1 MDKQR
6 SVVVTG
12 AESGIG
18 AACAAAFGAL
28 GDAVSVF
35 YFSDEAAAHKSVA
48 AVEQAGG
55 RALAIQCNVGDETS
69 VDRAFA
75 AAEAAFGPASVAV
88 NSAGVNMAG
97 VRLRDMKADQW
108 QRTIGTD
115 LTGAFFVSRR
125 FVRGRPTSG
134 GPASLIHIS
143 SIHAEVVRAGGSDYC
158 AAKSGLTNL
167 VETLAIE
174 EAANNIRV
182 NAIRPGMILTPMN
195 EHAVE
200 DLAYRHKLE
209 ANIPMLRAGR
219 PEEVAAM
226 ARWLASD
233 EAGYV
238 TGASFTIDG
247 GLSLLLGVG
256 A

>member
-1 MDKQR
+1 MTNQR

-18 AACAAAFGAL
+18 AACAAAFGEI
-28 GDAVSVF
+28 GDAVAVF
-35 YFSDEAAAHKSVA
+35 YFSDEAAAGNTVA
-48 AVEQAGG
+48 AVEKGGG
-55 RALAIQCNVGDETS
+55 RAKAIQCDVADPDS
-69 VDRAFA
+69 VDHAFTE
-75 AAEAAFGPASVAV
+75 AEQAFGPVSVAV
-88 NSAGVNMAG
+88 NSAGINMSG
-97 VRLRDMKADQW
+97 VKVRDMTTEQW
-108 QRTIGTD
+108 RRMLDTD
-115 LTGAFFVSRR
+115 LTGAFNVSRR
-125 FVRGRPTSG
+125 FVRGRDGAS

-143 SIHAEVVRAGGSDYC
+143 SIHAKVVRAGGADYC
-158 AAKSGLTNL
+158 AAKGGVSNL

-182 NAIRPGMILTPMN
+182 NGIRPGMILTRMN

-200 DLAYRHKLE
+200 DLTYRHKLE
-209 ANIPMLRAGR
+209 ANIPMQRAGK

-233 EAGYV
+233 EASYV
-238 TGASFTIDG
+238 TGAAFTVDG

>member
-1 MDKQR
+1 MADHR

-18 AACAAAFGAL
+18 AACAAAFGAI
-28 GDAVSVF
+28 GDAVAVF
-35 YFSDEAAAHKSVA
+35 YFSDRAAADRSVS

-55 RALAIQCNVGDETS
+55 SARAIQCDVADPNS

-75 AAEAAFGPASVAV
+75 EAEQAFGPVSVAV
-88 NSAGVNMAG
+88 NSAGINMAG
-97 VRLRDMKADQW
+97 VKVRDMPDAQW
-108 QRTIGTD
+108 QRMLGTD
-115 LTGAFFVSRR
+115 LTGAFNVSRR
-125 FVRGRPTSG
+125 FVRGHNKTRGS
-134 GPASLIHIS
+134 AALIHIS
-143 SIHAEVVRAGGSDYC
+143 SIHAAVVRAGGADYC
-158 AAKSGLTNL
+158 AAKAGVTNL

-195 EHAVE
+195 EHAM
-200 DLAYRHKLE
+200 DDPAYRKSLE
-209 ANIPMLRAGR
+209 AYIPMQRAGR

>member
-1 MDKQR
+1 MTNQR

-28 GDAVSVF
+28 GDAVSVC
-35 YFSDEAAAHKSVA
+35 YFSDEQAAATTVA
-48 AVEQAGG
+48 AVEKAGG
-55 RALAIQCNVGDETS
+55 KAQSIQCDVADPAS

-75 AAEAAFGPASVAV
+75 AAEKAFGSVSVAV

-97 VRLRDMKADQW
+97 VKVRDMPDTQW
-108 QRTIGTD
+108 QRMIATD
-115 LTGAFFVSRR
+115 LTGSFNVARR
-125 FVRGRPTSG
+125 FVRGRADAA
-134 GPASLIHIS
+134 GPASLIMIS
-143 SIHAEVVRAGGSDYC
+143 SIHAAVVRAGGADYC
-158 AAKSGLTNL
+158 AAKAGVTNL

-174 EAANNIRV
+174 EAPNNIRV

-195 EHAVE
+195 EHALE
-200 DLAYRHKLE
+200 DPAYRQSLE
-209 ANIPMLRAGR
+209 ANIPMQRAGR

-233 EAGYV
+233 EASYV
-238 TGASFTIDG
+238 TGASFTVDG

>member
-1 MDKQR
+1 MTNQR

-18 AACAAAFGAL
+18 AACAAAFGSL
-28 GDAVSVF
+28 GDAVSVC
-35 YFSDEAAAHKSVA
+35 YFSDDKAAATTVA
-48 AVEQAGG
+48 AVEKTGGKAQAIPCDVADPG
-55 RALAIQCNVGDETS
+55 S

-75 AAEAAFGPASVAV
+75 AAEKAFGSVSVAI

-97 VRLRDMKADQW
+97 VKVRAMPDNQW
-108 QRTIGTD
+108 QRMIATD
-115 LTGAFFVSRR
+115 LTGSFNVARR
-125 FVRGRPTSG
+125 FVQGRAVGS
-134 GPASLIHIS
+134 GPASLIMIS
-143 SIHAEVVRAGGSDYC
+143 SIHAAVVRAGGADYC
-158 AAKSGLTNL
+158 AAKAGVTNL

-174 EAANNIRV
+174 EAANDIRV

-195 EHAVE
+195 EHALE
-200 DLAYRHKLE
+200 DPAYRQSLE
-209 ANIPMLRAGR
+209 ANIPMQRAGR

-233 EAGYV
+233 EASYV
-238 TGASFTIDG
+238 TGASFTVDG

>member
-1 MDKQR
+1 MTAKR

-18 AACAAAFGAL
+18 AACAKGFGEI
-28 GDAVSVF
+28 GDDVAVF
-35 YFSDEAAAHKSVA
+35 YYSDADGAGRTVA

-55 RALAIQCNVGDETS
+55 RAQAIQCDVSDEAS
-69 VDRAFA
+69 VDKAFA
-75 AAEAAFGPASVAV
+75 AAEAAFGTVEVAV
-88 NSAGVNMAG
+88 NSAGLNMSN
-97 VRLRDMKADQW
+97 VKVRDMSTAQW
-108 QRTIGTD
+108 QRVIGTD
-115 LTGAFFVSRR
+115 LTGAFHVSRR
-125 FVRGRPTSG
+125 FLHGRGASRE
-134 GPASLIHIS
+134 PASLIHIS
-143 SIHAEVVRAGGSDYC
+143 SIHAIDARAGGADYC
-158 AAKSGLTNL
+158 AAKGGLALL

-200 DLAYRHKLE
+200 DVDYRHKLE
-209 ANIPMLRAGR
+209 QNIPMLRAGT
-219 PEEVAAM
+219 PDEIAVM
-226 ARWLASD
+226 ARWLASS

-238 TGASFTIDG
+238 TGAAFTADG
-247 GLSLLLGVG
+247 GLSLLAGVG

>member
-1 MDKQR
+1 MTR
-6 SVVVTG
+6 NVLVTG

-18 AACAAAFGAL
+18 AACAAAFGAI
-28 GDAVSVF
+28 GDAVAIC
-35 YFSDEAAAHKSVA
+35 YFIDDKAARQSLA
-48 AVEQAGG
+48 AVETAGG
-55 RALAIQCNVGDETS
+55 SGIVVQCDIADAAS

-75 AAEAAFGPASVAV
+75 EAEGKLGALSVVV
-88 NSAGVNMAG
+88 NSAGLNMSG
-97 VRLRDMKADQW
+97 VPVREMADGQW
-108 QRTIGTD
+108 QRLISTD
-115 LTGAFFVSRR
+115 LTGAFNVSRR
-125 FVRGRPTSG
+125 FVRGKVTT
-134 GPASLIHIS
+134 PASLIHIS
-143 SIHAEVVRAGGSDYC
+143 SIHAAVVRAGGADYC
-158 AAKSGLTNL
+158 AAKAGVTNL

-174 EAANNIRV
+174 EAANGVRV

-195 EHAVE
+195 ERAVE

-209 ANIPMLRAGR
+209 ANIPMRRAGR

-233 EAGYV
+233 EAAYV